1 MKKALTVVAVLAM
14 VALLFAGFPLEMS
27 VRAADDRNYEAYFR
41 TKEIGGTTWGEYT
54 RLSYTPEDTLF
65 VMVASNDK
73 DPGHVVVVFADNL
86 TGQYDW
92 YFKESFDNGTTWSIP
107 AVAVD
112 PSFDIW
118 LSELFT
124 GAIDMGEDGVV
135 HMTFARAK
143 KFDTNQP
150 TGIYYARY
158 DGSGWSAPIPIQEE
172 MSPGT
177 LRLYTN
183 DIKVGK
189 DENTIHVAYGSDY
202 PGNDNGDTWYS
213 KSSDGGNTWSA
224 PVNINQD
231 NGMDVG
237 YRPSLA
243 ADKSGNV
250 YKANDGGWPGWI
262 WFRMSS
268 NDGTSWNDD
277 MQIGKPSYEH
287 RKPLVMCDDNGGLY
301 MVYMREAPNE
311 YTLMYKSSNDH
322 GSTWAPSTQGGI
334 ILISFVPGM
343 GAWYHAE
350 LDDDG
355 YIHIVYGST
364 ATGIMETYYTKIDTQ
379 GNIVVPSEIITP
391 DDGHPSYPTGLSL
404 GDDHVYVTTRDH
416 APTLVQPTIDIDP
429 DTLNLKSKGKWITCY
444 IELPSGY
451 DVKDINATTIL
462 LEDSLPP
469 ELNPKYGFVK
479 SESSYIMD
487 HDGDGELERMVKFDR
502 SDVEDMLSPGT
513 YNLKV
518 SGELLDGTKFE
529 GYSDEIRVIDPP

>member
-1 MKKALTVVAVLAM
+1 MRRAMKIVQVLM
-14 VALLFAGFPLEMS
+14 IVALLFAVCPLKMS
-27 VRAADDRNYEAYFR
+27 ARATDDRNYEAHFR
-41 TKEIGGTTWGEYT
+41 AKPIGGTTWGEYT
-54 RLSYTPEDTLF
+54 RLSYTPKDTRF

-73 DPGHVVVVFADNL
+73 DPGHVVVVFAENL

-92 YFKESFDNGTTWSIP
+92 YFTESFDNGETWSSP
-107 AVAVD
+107 AIAVN

-118 LSELFT
+118 LSEIFT
-124 GAIDMGEDGVV
+124 AAMDMGEDGVV

-143 KFDTNQP
+143 KFNTNQP

-158 DGSGWSAPIPIQEE
+158 DGSGWSAPIPVQEE

-189 DENTIHVAYGSDY
+189 DNNTIHVAYGSDY
-202 PGNDNGDTWYS
+202 PGHDNGDTWYS
-213 KSSDGGNTWSA
+213 KSFDGGNTWST

-243 ADKSGNV
+243 ADKNGNV

-262 WFRMSS
+262 WFRSS
-268 NDGTSWNDD
+268 PDNGASWTSH
-277 MQIGKPSYEH
+277 MQIGQPSYEH
-287 RKPLVMCDDNGGLY
+287 RKPMVMCDNNGGVY

-311 YTLMYKSSNDH
+311 YTLMYKNSNDY
-322 GSTWAPSTQGGI
+322 GSTWIPSTQGGI
-334 ILISFVPGM
+334 ILKSFIPGM
-343 GAWYHAE
+343 GTWYHAE

-355 YIHIVYGST
+355 YIHIVHGSM
-364 ATGIMETYYTKIDTQ
+364 ATGIMEAYYMKIDTQ

-391 DDGHPSYPTGLSL
+391 DDGHASYPTGLSL
-404 GDDHVYVTTRDH
+404 DGDNVYVTTRDY
-416 APTLVQPTIDIDP
+416 APTLAQSTIDIDP
-429 DTLNLKSKGKWITCY
+429 NTLNLKSKGKWITCY
-444 IELPSGY
+444 IELPPGY
-451 DVKDINATTIL
+451 DVKDINASTIL

-469 ELNPKYGFVK
+469 ILDLKYGFVK
-479 SESSYIMD
+479 SESSYIID
-487 HDGDGELERMVKFDR
+487 HDGDGILERMVKFDR
-502 SDVEDMLSPGT
+502 SDVQDILSPGI

-518 SGELLDGTKFE
+518 YGKLLEGTTFE
-529 GYSDEIRVIDPP
+529 GYSDEISVIDPS